1 MTNTSLAQEEMPLPE
16 ATGRE
21 YAGTTSMRSLASE
34 IIETEGMV
42 VKPKRSRR
50 RRRAQADEKPAHNAN
65 GNNRELTRNTDARTS
80 ANDEESYY
88 AYALS
93 RSMRSLDPSLAEE
106 EVRSLNQ
113 PVDKAASSDYGPK
126 PTQNDDNDTDMGKAS
141 FASSVINL
149 LNTQA
154 GAGILAL
161 PSVFA
166 KSGYI
171 GGTLLLIITA
181 FFSIIGMKLLTASI
195 ETDGIRNDAPTSFYV
210 LSSVALPNLTWL
222 VDLAVVLKCIGV
234 CISYLITVGDS
245 MVDACRYFL
254 RDDNGERKYE
264 QLLTSRHFWIFV
276 ASIVVMPL
284 CFLKTF
290 DSLKASSA
298 LGIQLKVALVVCI
311 VLFALGVFDPC
322 PKMLEDVNNIIEAPS
337 TMEEQEAI
345 LVGGST
351 SMTATCRGET
361 TDFTDFRSTSIA
373 VSVFIYAFCYQQ
385 NIFPIANEMRDRT
398 KSKMDKAVGYSATF
412 ALLLYGASAL
422 AGYSTFGDN
431 TKGNILLNYPQTALL
446 TAMRIFVASMLICM
460 YPLQLDPARR
470 CISSLA
476 ASYRRIRQESQSR
489 CKNWTDANQS
499 FVSLAS
505 EVYNEEEERENLRT
519 EEGFE
524 IVERV
529 PRRKQGE
536 EIDSAPKQI
545 SEKRSVQEIAFEFRM
560 TTVFILFVSFA
571 VSNITSDL
579 GFAFAVVG
587 ASGSTIIMFILPSLI
602 YLFLHELP
610 ATGTMYL
617 LASLQLLI
625 GMFILPTSLYFIVTT
640 T

>member
-16 ATGRE
+16 ANGRE

-34 IIETEGMV
+34 IIDTEEV
-42 VKPKRSRR
+42 AVKPKRSRR
-50 RRRAQADEKPAHNAN
+50 RRRENADPKPAHKSND
-65 GNNRELTRNTDARTS
+65 NNHELTRNTDARTS
-80 ANDEESYY
+80 ADDEESYY

-106 EVRSLNQ
+106 EVRSLNESG
-113 PVDKAASSDYGPK
+113 PSSSSRDYGPNK
-126 PTQNDDNDTDMGKAS
+126 PAQDDENDTDMGKAS

-149 LNTQA
+149 LNTLA

-161 PSVFA
+161 PSAFA

-181 FFSIIGMKLLTASI
+181 IFSIVGMKLLTASI
-195 ETDGIRNDAPTSFYV
+195 ETVGIRNDAPTSFYV

-254 RDDNGERKYE
+254 RDDNGENRYE
-264 QLLTSRHFWIFV
+264 QVLTSRHFWIFV
-276 ASIVVMPL
+276 ASIAVMPL
-284 CFLKTF
+284 CVLKTF

-298 LGIQLKVALVVCI
+298 LGIQLKIALVVCI
-311 VLFALGVFDPC
+311 VLFALGVFNAC
-322 PKMLEDVNNIIEAPS
+322 PKMEEDVNNIIEAPS

-345 LVGGST
+345 LVGGSL
-351 SMTATCRGET
+351 STADTCRGDT
-361 TDFTDFRSTSIA
+361 TDFTDFRSTIIA

-385 NIFPIANEMRDRT
+385 NIFPIANEMRERT

-412 ALLLYGASAL
+412 ALVLYGVSAL

-446 TAMRIFVASMLICM
+446 TSMRIFLACMLICM

-470 CISSLA
+470 CILSLA

-489 CKNWTDANQS
+489 SKNWTDANQS

-505 EVYNEEEERENLRT
+505 EVYNEEEEKETLR
-519 EEGFE
+519 
-524 IVERV
+524 IY
-529 PRRKQGE
+529 
-536 EIDSAPKQI
+536 IYI
-545 SEKRSVQEIAFEFRM
+545 
-560 TTVFILFVSFA
+560 
-571 VSNITSDL
+571 
-579 GFAFAVVG
+579 
-587 ASGSTIIMFILPSLI
+587 I
-602 YLFLHELP
+602 YLSFR
-610 ATGTMYL
+610 T
-617 LASLQLLI
+617 
-625 GMFILPTSLYFIVTT
+625 
-640 T
+640 